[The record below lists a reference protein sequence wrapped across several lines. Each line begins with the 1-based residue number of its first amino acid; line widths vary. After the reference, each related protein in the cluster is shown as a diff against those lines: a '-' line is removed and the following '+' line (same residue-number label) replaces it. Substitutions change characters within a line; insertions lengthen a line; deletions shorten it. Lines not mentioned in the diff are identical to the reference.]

1 MLIDTSESP
10 ADAEAVS
17 PRKSAEAPKTRLL
30 TLNDLDG
37 RTRAAQLVS
46 RTIDEIESDLG
57 GRDVLSTTERMV
69 VRRGAMA
76 GAMAEDLAA
85 RWLNGEPVDPASF
98 ATLAN
103 VERRQFET
111 VGLKRRQ
118 RDLTPSIHKYLEQ
131 VKAG

>member
-10 ADAEAVS
+10 EVAEEIGA
-17 PRKSAEAPKTRLL
+17 RKSADAPKTRLL
-30 TLNDLDG
+30 TLGDLDG

-57 GRDVLSTTERMV
+57 GRDALSTTERMV

-85 RWLNGEPVDPASF
+85 RWLNGEPVDPAAF

-131 VKAG
+131 MKGG